1 MIALTALI
9 SFCVCLALVVLVL
22 RSRRQWALDVPNERS
37 LHTDPTPRIGGIPL
51 MAGIVASAAL
61 AEIVFGLDRVPL
73 AAIALAVMLC
83 GISLADDRGGLPI
96 ALRLATHLLTAGVF
110 AAYLTN
116 NLAPWWWMLTA
127 MLAVAA
133 MTNFFNFMDGA
144 NGLAGGMAAIG
155 FSSYGLASLGAA
167 PGLAAV
173 CFGIAAAAAG
183 FLVCNLQGRIFMG
196 DGGSIPL
203 GFLAAAIG
211 IEGWTRALWAP
222 WFPVMVFAPFVADSV
237 ATLARRIMRGERF
250 WEAHREHYYQR
261 LVRSGWSHAELACA
275 EYMLM
280 AACAGLAL
288 GARDGTAMSP
298 YTAFAFITVLLFG
311 AGLFVNRKWRL
322 FKASRS
328 ASQ

>member
-22 RSRRQWALDVPNERS
+22 RSRRQWAIDVPNDRS
-37 LHTDPTPRIGGIPL
+37 LHSDPTPRIGGIPL
-51 MAGIVASAAL
+51 MAGIAASAGL
-61 AEIVFGLDRVPL
+61 AEFVFGLERVPL
-73 AAIALAVMLC
+73 AAIVLALTLC
-83 GISLADDRGGLPI
+83 GISLADDRAGLPV
-96 ALRLATHLLTAGVF
+96 ALRLATHLLAAGVF

-116 NLAPWWWMLTA
+116 NLAPWWWMLAA
-127 MLAVAA
+127 MLIVAA
-133 MTNFFNFMDGA
+133 MTNFYNFMDGA
-144 NGLAGGMAAIG
+144 NGLAGGMAVLG
-155 FSSYGLASLGAA
+155 FSSYGLASISTA

-183 FLVCNLQGRIFMG
+183 FLVCNLRGSIFMG

-203 GFLAAAIG
+203 GFLAAALG
-211 IEGWTRALWAP
+211 IEGWARSLWAP

-288 GARDGTAMSP
+288 GARDGAALSP
-298 YTAFAFITVLLFG
+298 NAAFAFITILLVG
-311 AGLFVNRKWRL
+311 AGLFVNRRWRR
-322 FKASRS
+322 FEASRS
-328 ASQ
+328 TSR